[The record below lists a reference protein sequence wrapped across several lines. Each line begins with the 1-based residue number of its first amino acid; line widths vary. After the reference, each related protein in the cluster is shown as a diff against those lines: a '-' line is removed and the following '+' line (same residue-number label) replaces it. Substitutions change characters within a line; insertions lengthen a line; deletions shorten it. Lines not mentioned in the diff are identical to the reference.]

1 MTLGTK
7 TSAGTY
13 FQSIKNGIVL
23 HLCSQYLLD
32 GKDLSSPVFVTWLR
46 TLTDDEELKKKFS
59 LR

>member
-32 GKDLSSPVFVTWLR
+32 GPVFVTWLR